1 MSVLSM
7 LIVSVIVREGDSVP
21 ERTGSFETVEMDVIL
36 EVCVLT

>member
-21 ERTGSFETVEMDVIL
+21 ERTGGFETVEMDVIL